1 MPRIPGV
8 NHQRAVRALEK
19 AGFRVTRQGKHIAMS
34 DGSRKVQIPRNNPV
48 NAEPMGGIARDASL
62 TVQHSANCYNRH

>member
-19 AGFRVTRQGKHIAMS
+19 AGFRVTRQGKHITMS
-34 DGSRKVQIPRNNPV
+34 DGFRKVYLPRQNPID
-48 NAEPMGGIARDASL
+48 PFTMGDIVRQSGL
-62 TVQHSANCYNRH
+62 TVAQFRELL

>member
-19 AGFRVTRQGKHIAMS
+19 AGFRVTRQGKHITMS
-34 DGSRKVQIPRNNPV
+34 DGFRKVYLPRQNPID
-48 NAEPMGGIARDASL
+48 PFTMGDIVRQSGL
-62 TVQHSANCYNRH
+62 TVEQFRELL